1 MIKLKILIVGITLM
15 LANCKT
21 NRMEKSEG
29 KETNPIEEI
38 VWLKDMIAGFEKDM
52 YHKQKIEQYTYKE
65 KEAYMVHTCYQ
76 CPDAITYVY
85 DKEKN
90 VICEFG
96 GFVGK
101 NTCPD
106 FEEKATDKKILY
118 NNIENKK

>member
-1 MIKLKILIVGITLM
+1 MIKLKILIVVITL
-15 LANCKT
+15 LLSNCKT
-21 NRMEKSEG
+21 NKMEQSKSE
-29 KETNPIEEI
+29 ETNPVEEI
-38 VWLKDMIAGFEKDM
+38 AWLKEMIVGFEKDT
-52 YHKQKIEQYTYKE
+52 YHKQIIEQYTYKE
-65 KEAYMVHTCYQ
+65 KEVYMVHTCYQ

-90 VICEFG
+90 VICESG

-101 NTCPD
+101 DTCSD